1 MIRTR
6 REKILAI
13 TIGTL
18 LAAVFLWDTVE
29 VVLLQPFQ
37 SVQLELDGM
46 RQLQT
51 DLDLEEL
58 ALLKAS
64 SGLGKL
70 ARKSLPSDPGTATT
84 VYQEWLVEELKQAG
98 ISGPSVIPAPAL
110 IDEDLGHRLTF
121 SVEARGTTE
130 SVTRFLDRFSRKDL
144 LHRMTSLQIT
154 SPSMGAEDEVQA
166 TISIEALA
174 LADNPTDE
182 LPPDSSNNQ
191 SDSMILT
198 SLMRTK
204 NSFRKKA
211 KPEPPKPKPEEFV
224 VTPPTPPTP
233 PQPPK
238 PKPVPFQDALRFT
251 GSITQGGERMALFVD
266 QRDDAMIIAANEDW
280 IDLNDAELQVVQIRN
295 DNVVV
300 ELQGRPFRISLGN
313 TIAEEMSQN
322 QQDTE

>member
-1 MIRTR
+1 M
-6 REKILAI
+6 
-13 TIGTL
+13 
-18 LAAVFLWDTVE
+18 
-29 VVLLQPFQ
+29 
-37 SVQLELDGM
+37 
-46 RQLQT
+46 
-51 DLDLEEL
+51 
-58 ALLKAS
+58 
-64 SGLGKL
+64 
-70 ARKSLPSDPGTATT
+70 
-84 VYQEWLVEELKQAG
+84 YQEWLVEELEQAG
-98 ISGPSVIPAPAL
+98 ISGPSVIPAPAR

-154 SPSMGAEDEVQA
+154 SPSMGAEDEIQA

-204 NSFRKKA
+204 NSFRKKP
-211 KPEPPKPKPEEFV
+211 KPEPPKPKREDV
-224 VTPPTPPTP
+224 AVTPPTPPTP

-238 PKPVPFQDALRFT
+238 PRPVPFQDALRFT
-251 GSITQGGERMALFVD
+251 GSITQGGKRMALFVD
-266 QRDDAMIIAANEDW
+266 QRDDAMIIAAKQDW

-295 DNVVV
+295 DKVVV

-313 TIAEEMSQN
+313 TIAEEVSKN

>member
-13 TIGTL
+13 TIGIL
-18 LAAVFLWDTVE
+18 LATVFLWDTVE
-29 VVLLQPFQ
+29 MVLLQPFQ

-46 RQLQT
+46 HQLQT
-51 DLDLEEL
+51 DLDLEEI

-154 SPSMGAEDEVQA
+154 SPSMGAEDEIQA

-204 NSFRKKA
+204 NSFRKKL
-211 KPEPPKPKPEEFV
+211 KPEPPKPKREDV
-224 VTPPTPPTP
+224 AVTPPTPPTP
-233 PQPPK
+233 PQPR
-238 PKPVPFQDALRFT
+238 PVPFQDALRFT
-251 GSITQGGERMALFVD
+251 GSITQGGKRMALFVD
-266 QRDDAMIIAANEDW
+266 QRDDAMIIAAKQDW

-295 DNVVV
+295 DKVVV

-313 TIAEEMSQN
+313 TIAEEVSKN